1 MDPRQS
7 FTPLDPR
14 SASAQGPSSLH
25 LPSAGPDNP
34 DIQVKIIIPDEK
46 AYELSQGGKNHM
58 KLKHIQVNYKVD
70 IKLASPGCFFPGSGD
85 ERAAVISGL
94 SESVR
99 IALAQFLELVEDDPS
114 NPLVH
119 MALPSGV
126 VNSILLS
133 AGGQASK
140 YVGQTT
146 HTQISVLPPLPNFDE
161 TVLRIARFSRT
172 PEAPVVCVANSTVM
186 TVRVI
191 LEAEPSLTFNENI
204 NYEKSTGH
212 GSDQMD
218 EYPSPPFLNPQ
229 DAARERIEFIKE
241 QLARLASGKSGADN
255 SLVEREW
262 IAQTGD
268 EMLEL
273 DRRRSLPP
281 DAPEAPSLEGIL
293 SNAGNIAVNLPEVLQ
308 VQCMVRIPRLNN
320 KQASAIIGIKGANIR
335 DIQESSG
342 AKIKI
347 IDSPEAIQ
355 TGGVGPSATSLKE
368 VIITG
373 QVNQVHGGLIGVAE
387 LMLASDEGAT
397 EATSTV
403 SIWLRQQHASAA
415 ASYEAERNVRSRR

>member
-7 FTPLDPR
+7 ITPLDPR
-14 SASAQGPSSLH
+14 SASAQGPSMLQ
-25 LPSAGPDNP
+25 LPPAGPDNP
-34 DIQVKIIIPDEK
+34 EIQVKIIIPDEK
-46 AYELSQGGKNHM
+46 AYELSQGGRNHM
-58 KLKHIQVNYKVD
+58 KLKHIQANYKVE

-85 ERAAVISGL
+85 ERAALICGL

-133 AGGQASK
+133 VGGQASK

-191 LEAEPSLTFNENI
+191 LEADPHLQFNENL
-204 NYEKSTGH
+204 NYEQSTGH
-212 GSDQMD
+212 GNDQLD

-229 DAARERIEFIKE
+229 EAARERIEFIKA
-241 QLARLASGKSGADN
+241 QLARLASGKAGVDN
-255 SLVEREW
+255 TLVEREW
-262 IAQTGD
+262 ISQASEETI
-268 EMLEL
+268 EL
-273 DRRRSLPP
+273 DRLRSLPP
-281 DAPEAPSLEGIL
+281 APPQPPSLEEIL
-293 SNAGNIAVNLPEVLQ
+293 SNAGSIAANLPQVLQ

-347 IDSPEAIQ
+347 IDSPEAVQ

-397 EATSTV
+397 EATSIV

-415 ASYEAERNVRSRR
+415 AAFDPERNVRSRR

>member
-1 MDPRQS
+1 MLQ
-7 FTPLDPR
+7 
-14 SASAQGPSSLH
+14 
-25 LPSAGPDNP
+25 LPPAGPDNP
-34 DIQVKIIIPDEK
+34 EIQVKIIIPDEK
-46 AYELSQGGKNHM
+46 AYELSQGGRNHM
-58 KLKHIQVNYKVD
+58 KLKHIQANYKVE

-85 ERAAVISGL
+85 ERAALICGL

-133 AGGQASK
+133 VGGQASK

-191 LEAEPSLTFNENI
+191 LEADPHLQFNENL
-204 NYEKSTGH
+204 NYEQSTGH
-212 GSDQMD
+212 GNDQLD

-229 DAARERIEFIKE
+229 EAARERIEFIKA
-241 QLARLASGKSGADN
+241 QLARLASGKAGVDN
-255 SLVEREW
+255 TLVEREW
-262 IAQTGD
+262 ISQASEETI
-268 EMLEL
+268 EL
-273 DRRRSLPP
+273 DRLRSLPP
-281 DAPEAPSLEGIL
+281 APPQPPSLEEIL
-293 SNAGNIAVNLPEVLQ
+293 SNAGSIAANLPQVLQ

-347 IDSPEAIQ
+347 IDSPEAVQ

-397 EATSTV
+397 EATSIV

-415 ASYEAERNVRSRR
+415 AAFDPERNVRSRR